1 MLYKKFAILYI
12 YVPTGLLTPR
22 DLYQRSTYIRHIRI
36 YLYARP
42 EVMWSKRRV
51 VIQGSLLGHVS
62 TSVQSGQSEE
72 RSSDSSG
79 VSTDLI
85 VNSTA

>member
-1 MLYKKFAILYI
+1 MLYKKFAISYI
-12 YVPTGLLTPR
+12 YV
-22 DLYQRSTYIRHIRI
+22 YTYWPFDPAWSVSAFYVYTAHT
-36 YLYARP
+36 YLNARP

-62 TSVQSGQSEE
+62 TSLQSGQSEE
-72 RSSDSSG
+72 RSSDLSA

-85 VNSTA
+85 VYSTA